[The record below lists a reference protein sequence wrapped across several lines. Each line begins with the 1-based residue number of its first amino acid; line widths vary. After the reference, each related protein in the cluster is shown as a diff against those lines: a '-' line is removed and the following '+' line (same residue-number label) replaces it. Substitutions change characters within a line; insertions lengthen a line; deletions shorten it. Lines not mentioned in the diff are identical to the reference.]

1 MDLVKDDGRLLFLL
15 LMAESLWC
23 SRAHKSNCIDFGDE
37 SDNEENGRNYGT
49 VNDCFLMGE

>member
-49 VNDCFLMGE
+49 VNDCYLMRE